1 MIRGIFGK
9 LISLFITVILICVL
23 LMLGVFGI
31 SARDAQIASRI
42 QTLKSQAY
50 DLAYLAA
57 IPQPQGLSAW
67 LTAGTPSTREMMLR
81 KLREVYHDYGAY
93 ALVVD
98 RNGQVTSY
106 FSSVL
111 NENKELSANFD
122 ANTIVE
128 TILQVMGG
136 QEVMRQT
143 DGPQGTM
150 FTVAVPWKQED
161 RVLGAVYIQTAGQ
174 YIRESYEGIW
184 QNAALASLVAVIIAA
199 VITYFFTRR
208 LVRPLQE
215 IALHAASMAKG
226 QPVPQ
231 ISETG
236 ARELQDLAVSFNHMS
251 RQIQNTERTRRD
263 FIANLSHELRS
274 PMTNIQGF
282 IQGISDGTISQ
293 EDAKPYLE
301 IVLSETKRLNTLIA
315 GLFKLSHAESPESP
329 LVMTDFDVC
338 ELVRLVVI
346 SKLPQIEA
354 KSLEVI
360 TDFETDSQFVK
371 AARDQIEQVLIN
383 LLDNAIKFTPSG
395 GEIRVK
401 VRRHGAQKVTVTVI
415 DNGIGVLPEEKG
427 RLFERFYKSDHAHA
441 SGDGSGLGLAICKS
455 IMDRHG
461 ETIQMV
467 DSVQGAAFEFT
478 LASGD
483 APKRHA
489 D

>member
-1 MIRGIFGK
+1 MTWPIF
-9 LISLFITVILICVL
+9 
-23 LMLGVFGI
+23 
-31 SARDAQIASRI
+31 
-42 QTLKSQAY
+42 
-50 DLAYLAA
+50 A

-67 LTAGTPSTREMMLR
+67 LTAGTPSTREMSALR

-315 GLFKLSHAESPESP
+315 GLSSCP
-329 LVMTDFDVC
+329 T
-338 ELVRLVVI
+338 R
-346 SKLPQIEA
+346 
-354 KSLEVI
+354 
-360 TDFETDSQFVK
+360 K
-371 AARDQIEQVLIN
+371 ARNPPGD
-383 LLDNAIKFTPSG
+383 D
-395 GEIRVK
+395 
-401 VRRHGAQKVTVTVI
+401 
-415 DNGIGVLPEEKG
+415 
-427 RLFERFYKSDHAHA
+427 RF
-441 SGDGSGLGLAICKS
+441 
-455 IMDRHG
+455 
-461 ETIQMV
+461 
-467 DSVQGAAFEFT
+467 
-478 LASGD
+478 
-483 APKRHA
+483 
-489 D
+489 